1 MPSEHESRFYP
12 RIFALVTAAILGI
25 AVWRILQP
33 FVGAILWS
41 ILVAF
46 LLYPVN
52 RRLRDVLG
60 GRRAGA
66 AVLLTLSFIVLL
78 LGPALAV
85 SVTFATQATALFKQ
99 LQATAGRYEIARPSD
114 LLRIPFVHQFLQW
127 AETVTP
133 VSAEQVQEWLMSAAT
148 GQIGRAHV

>member
-12 RIFALVTAAILGI
+12 RIFALVTTAILGV
-25 AVWRILQP
+25 AVWKILQP
-33 FVGAILWS
+33 FIGAILWS

-66 AVLLTLSFIVLL
+66 AVLLTLGFIVLL

-85 SVTFATQATALFKQ
+85 SVTFANQATALFKQ
-99 LQATAGRYEIARPSD
+99 LRRPPDAMRSRGPAICSAFLSSINSFNGRKR
-114 LLRIPFVHQFLQW
+114 
-127 AETVTP
+127 
-133 VSAEQVQEWLMSAAT
+133 
-148 GQIGRAHV
+148 